1 MEETPMRI
9 LIVEDD
15 KDLAENLQ
23 EYLEEKGHELA
34 FAYDGLV
41 GLHLAVTERWD
52 IIVLDIMLP
61 GIDGLKLCE
70 RLRKDANDSTPILML
85 TARDRLQDKI
95 DGFQSGTDDY
105 LVKPFAMQELEM
117 RLKALYKRASSEI
130 CGHIITVGDLVAN
143 VKTMEVIRAGHP
155 IELTRV
161 GRKILLHLMRASPA
175 LVSRA
180 ELEYTI
186 WGHDQPISDVL
197 RSHMYTLRRAI
208 DRPFQQKLLHTVRGL
223 GYRLA
228 YEELES

>member
-1 MEETPMRI
+1 MRI
-9 LIVEDD
+9 LLVEDD
-15 KDLAENLQ
+15 RDLAENLQ
-23 EYLEEKGHELA
+23 EYLEEEGHELA

-41 GLHLAVTERWD
+41 GLHLAVNERWD
-52 IIVLDIMLP
+52 VIVLDIMLP

-70 RLRKDANDSTPILML
+70 RLRRDGGDATPILML

-95 DGFQSGTDDY
+95 EGFQSGTDDY

-117 RLKALYKRASSEI
+117 RLEALHRRASSEI
-130 CGHIITVGDLVAN
+130 CGQILTVGDLVAN
-143 VKTMEVIRAGHP
+143 VKTTEVSRAGRP

-180 ELEYTI
+180 ELEYAI
-186 WGHDQPISDVL
+186 WGHDQPFSDVL

-208 DRPFQQKLLHTVRGL
+208 DQPFQKKLLRTVRGL
-223 GYRLA
+223 GYRLT
-228 YEELES
+228 EEESEP